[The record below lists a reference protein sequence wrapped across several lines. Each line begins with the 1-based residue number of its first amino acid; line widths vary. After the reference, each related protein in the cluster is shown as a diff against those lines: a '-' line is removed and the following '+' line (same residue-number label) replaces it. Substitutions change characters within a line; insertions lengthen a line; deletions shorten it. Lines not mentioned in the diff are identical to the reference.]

1 MESPRREFAEIRD
14 LLKKHPKGMSVTE
27 VARALGRNKHSTGR
41 YLDSMYA
48 SGQVEMRTVGM
59 AKIYSLAHRLPLT
72 SLIGTMRERIMIL
85 DADRQIILINEACAA
100 FIGQPADEMTGRD
113 IAYIPARDPAIID
126 LLATIRDHTT
136 EREEVFEYPVLES
149 GGERTDLHIH
159 IIPSMDDAHRE
170 VYVIVMVDITDHV
183 RMVDE
188 LKEREQQYRNLV
200 EMADAIILK
209 LDNEGRI
216 IFFNDFAEQFF
227 GYSREE
233 VIGESV
239 IGTIVPPEEMDGRDL
254 RLLIQ
259 QICTG
264 ADAYRRNENAN
275 ITKDGRLVWV
285 RWSNRP
291 IRDENGEMIGV
302 LSVGNDIS
310 DRKAMEIELT
320 AQKDLLERRVQEI
333 ECIHKFSDSIDSRI
347 TLPEILSEIVSVI
360 GRCWSKRG
368 TTAVRITH
376 NDEIYESGV
385 PDGLPFVFSHQVI
398 ANGVPAGTFE
408 AGFGG
413 RDEDPEYM
421 ESKER
426 LLTLFAERIGWTIE
440 WMKGEEEL
448 RHARDLSETLIETVD
463 AVIFV
468 LDPEGRITRFNRKAE
483 EMTGYLAAEVI
494 GRNIWDIFFT
504 PEMVEGIRSHITT
517 LTRTKKSARIRAA
530 WIAKDGVRKMIDWS
544 NTAITD
550 ERGEVTHII
559 STGIDA
565 TRQVEEEEELRR
577 CRSVLDRF
585 LAGEKK
591 E

>member
-14 LLKKHPKGMSVTE
+14 LLKDHPKGMSVTE

-41 YLDSMYA
+41 YLDSLYA

-72 SLIGTMRERIMIL
+72 SLISTMRERIMIL

-100 FIGQPADEMTGRD
+100 FIGVPVDEVTGRD
-113 IAYIPARDPAIID
+113 IGYIPARDPAIID
-126 LLATIRDHTT
+126 LLATIKDHTV
-136 EREEVFEYPVLES
+136 ESEEIVEYSVLMADR
-149 GGERTDLHIH
+149 ERTDLHIH

-170 VYVIVMVDITDHV
+170 VYVVVMVDITDHV

-188 LKEREQQYRNLV
+188 LREREQQYRQLV
-200 EMADAIILK
+200 EMAGAIILK

-216 IFFNDFAEQFF
+216 TFFNDFAEEFF

-233 VIGESV
+233 IIGESV
-239 IGTIVPPEEMDGRDL
+239 IGTIVPPEEMDGRNL
-254 RLLIQ
+254 QFLIRE
-259 QICTG
+259 ICTG

-275 ITKDGRLVWV
+275 ITRDGRLVWV
-285 RWSNRP
+285 RWSNSP
-291 IRDENGEMIGV
+291 IRDDEGNVTGI

-310 DRKAMEIELT
+310 DRKAMELELT
-320 AQKDLLERRVQEI
+320 ARKDQLERRVQEI
-333 ECIHKFSDSIDSRI
+333 ECIHKFSDTIDPRN
-347 TLPEILSEIVSVI
+347 TLPEILAGIVRVI

-385 PDGLPFVFSHQVI
+385 PEGLPFAFSHPIV
-398 ANGVPAGTFE
+398 ANGVVVGVFE

-413 RDEDPEYM
+413 RDEDPDYL

-426 LLTLFAERIGWTIE
+426 LLTLFAERTGWTIE
-440 WMKGEEEL
+440 WMEGEAEL
-448 RHARDLSETLIETVD
+448 RNARDLSETLIETVD

-483 EMTGYLAAEVI
+483 EMTGYLAAEVM
-494 GRNIWDIFFT
+494 GRTIWDIFVA
-504 PEMVEGIRSHITT
+504 PEMIEGIRSHITT
-517 LTRTKKSARIRAA
+517 LTRTRKSARIRTA
-530 WIAKDGVRKMIDWS
+530 WIAKDGARKKIDWS
-544 NTAITD
+544 NTVITD

-559 STGIDA
+559 STGIDV
-565 TRQVEEEEELRR
+565 TRQVEDEEELRR

-585 LAGEKK
+585 LAGEEEK
-591 E
+591 